1 MEDMYCDLWV
11 DERDKDVSGSRS
23 NGQSL
28 VEVGQSPRVHHHP
41 TFPGLRHTAVIADEP
56 ATTSL

>member
-1 MEDMYCDLWV
+1 MYCDLWV

-41 TFPGLRHTAVIADEP
+41 AFPGLRHTAVIADEP